1 MITLVIILIMI
12 LGIVEIILLCKE
24 TVVCERLP
32 IIIYCEVTGKKRRGF
47 LKLRYSND

>member
-1 MITLVIILIMI
+1 MITLIIILIMP
-12 LGIVEIILLCKE
+12 LGFVEILLSKE

-32 IIIYCEVTGKKRRGF
+32 IILYCEVIGKKRRGF